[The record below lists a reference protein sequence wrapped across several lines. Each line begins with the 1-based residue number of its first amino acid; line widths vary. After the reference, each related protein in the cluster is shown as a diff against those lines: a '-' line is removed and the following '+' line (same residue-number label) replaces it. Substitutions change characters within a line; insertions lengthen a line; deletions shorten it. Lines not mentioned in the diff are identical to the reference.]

1 MRKKLPGI
9 FLTVMVALVAAWGFR
24 WYLRKTIAPEMKF
37 QTSELQLTVS
47 KTKTSINDLKG
58 NVIIVS
64 FFQTWC
70 GSCIQEMY
78 TFDELITTVNSPN
91 FKILCIS
98 DEDTDRILT
107 LQERFS
113 TGKIRFANSGASL
126 SSLGIFVYPT
136 TYLLN
141 KKGEVIQSRLE
152 GYDWALEKPLIEK
165 LLAE

>member
-1 MRKKLPGI
+1 MEFNDNELL
-9 FLTVMVALVAAWGFR
+9 LT
-24 WYLRKTIAPEMKF
+24 
-37 QTSELQLTVS
+37 SS
-47 KTKTSINDLKG
+47 KTKTTINDLKG

-98 DEDTDRILT
+98 DEDTNRILT
-107 LQERFS
+107 LQQRFS
-113 TGKIRFANSGASL
+113 QGKIRFANSGESL

-141 KKGEVIQSRLE
+141 KNGEVIQSRLE
-152 GYDWALEKPLIEK
+152 GYNWALEKPLIEK